1 MRTVHIERLVNTECS
16 SQMYKQKLTHQT
28 IISECLC
35 AIISST
41 TREIRLKA
49 ESEYTDWFT
58 PRAIQYAIRMCV
70 NIYKRPVTV
79 CEWSGMNSGVHMMEL
94 NVLVSH
100 KPLKRRTHSTQRLSE
115 VCLACRVRDGAYR
128 RVLWIWANIIFT
140 CICIVCCSC
149 TDSTQDEWVRCHF
162 AESIYKDTYHI
173 QCGGKSFGERWNV
186 FDIKCTGISGKCA
199 MVERERVD

>member
-1 MRTVHIERLVNTECS
+1 MRTVHIERLVNTEWS

-49 ESEYTDWFT
+49 ESEYTDWLT

-70 NIYKRPVTV
+70 NIYMRPLAVY
-79 CEWSGMNSGVHMMEL
+79 EWSGMNSGIHMVET
-94 NVLVSH
+94 NVLVPH

-115 VCLACRVRDGAYR
+115 VCSARRVRDDAYR
-128 RVLWIWANIIFT
+128 RVLWIWANS
-140 CICIVCCSC
+140 ICTVIVCCSC
-149 TDSTQDEWVRCHF
+149 T
-162 AESIYKDTYHI
+162 ESPIRHWMSECTVISPNQSKDIDHI
-173 QCGGKSFGERWNV
+173 QCGGKSFGER
-186 FDIKCTGISGKCA
+186 
-199 MVERERVD
+199 